1 MKSLSVSLTTRTTT
15 PTTSI
20 RPPSQ
25 PEQVD
30 KLLNKQPVPQN
41 KKFALRA
48 KKNKLPLRGKIKIKT
63 SIYKMQA
70 VAPV

>member
-1 MKSLSVSLTTRTTT
+1 
-15 PTTSI
+15 
-20 RPPSQ
+20 
-25 PEQVD
+25 
-30 KLLNKQPVPQN
+30 VPQN